1 MWSSEVEWSNES
13 MNHKSRIVAVLGK
26 DAEKDVKA
34 TSEADMIE
42 LRLDLLAG
50 DDPLQTIKAIRKAT
64 AKPIIATARL
74 KTEGGMFQGSEIER
88 IDLLIRAANYADYVD
103 LELLA
108 DQRDDAI
115 ARIKKPVILSYH
127 DFQGMPAELELAG
140 IYQEMKKTKA
150 AIAKI
155 AVTPQSLQDNLRILQ
170 FLLDAE
176 LDAGLAADMPLCII
190 AMGGLG
196 RHLRAV
202 APLYGSAL
210 TYGFVTQSTAPG
222 QMSLA
227 ELCLAR
233 KLLDSDIPLH
243 MGRNAHPRTQ

>member
-1 MWSSEVEWSNES
+1 

-26 DAEKDVKA
+26 DAENDVQA
-34 TSEADMIE
+34 TGDADMIE
-42 LRLDLLAG
+42 LRLDLLADG
-50 DDPLQTIKAIRKAT
+50 DPLQTLKAIREAT

-74 KTEGGMFQGSEIER
+74 RTEGGMFQGSERER
-88 IDLLIRAANYADYVD
+88 VELLIKASCYADYVD

-115 ARIKKPVILSYH
+115 ARIIKPVIVSYH
-127 DFQGMPAELELAG
+127 DFQGMPEELQLTG
-140 IYQEMKKTKA
+140 IYDEMKKTKA

-155 AVTPQSLQDNLRILQ
+155 AVTPKSLHDNLRILQ
-170 FLLDAE
+170 FLLDA
-176 LDAGLAADMPLCII
+176 DMPLCMI
-190 AMGGLG
+190 AMGRMG

-233 KLLDSDIPLH
+233 KLML
-243 MGRNAHPRTQ
+243 

>member
-1 MWSSEVEWSNES
+1 

-26 DAEKDVKA
+26 DAENDVQA
-34 TSEADMIE
+34 TSDADMIE
-42 LRLDLLAG
+42 LRLDLLADG
-50 DDPLQTIKAIRKAT
+50 DPLQTLKAIREAT

-74 KTEGGMFQGSEIER
+74 RTEGGMFQGSERER
-88 IDLLIRAANYADYVD
+88 VELLIKASCYADYVD

-115 ARIKKPVILSYH
+115 ARIIKPVIVSYH
-127 DFQGMPAELELAG
+127 DFQGMPEELQLTG
-140 IYQEMKKTKA
+140 IYDEMKKTKA

-155 AVTPQSLQDNLRILQ
+155 AVTPKSLHDNLRILQ
-170 FLLDAE
+170 FLLDA
-176 LDAGLAADMPLCII
+176 DMPLCMI
-190 AMGGLG
+190 AMGRMG

-233 KLLDSDIPLH
+233 KLML
-243 MGRNAHPRTQ
+243 

>member
-1 MWSSEVEWSNES
+1 

-26 DAEKDVKA
+26 DAEKDLQA
-34 TSEADMIE
+34 TSDADMIE

-50 DDPLQTIKAIRKAT
+50 GDLLQTLKAIREAT

-74 KTEGGMFQGSEIER
+74 RTEGGMFQGSERER
-88 IDLLIRAANYADYVD
+88 VDLLIKASCYADYVD

-115 ARIKKPVILSYH
+115 ARIIKPVIVSYH
-127 DFQGMPAELELAG
+127 DFQGMPEELQLTG
-140 IYQEMKKTKA
+140 IYDEMKKTKA

-155 AVTPQSLQDNLRILQ
+155 AVTPKSLHDNLRILQ
-170 FLLDAE
+170 FLLDA
-176 LDAGLAADMPLCII
+176 DMPLCMI
-190 AMGGLG
+190 AMGRMG

-233 KLLDSDIPLH
+233 KLML
-243 MGRNAHPRTQ
+243 

>member
-1 MWSSEVEWSNES
+1 
-13 MNHKSRIVAVLGK
+13 MNHKPRIVAVLGK
-26 DAEKDVKA
+26 DAEKDVQA
-34 TSEADMIE
+34 AGDADMIE

-50 DDPLQTIKAIRKAT
+50 GDPLQIIKAVRKST

-74 KTEGGMFQGSEIER
+74 KTEGGMFQGSERER
-88 IDLLIRAANYADYVD
+88 IDLLIKAAYYADYVD
-103 LELLA
+103 VEFLA
-108 DQRDDAI
+108 DQRDNAI
-115 ARIKKPVILSYH
+115 ARIKKPVIVSYH

-140 IYQEMKKTKA
+140 IYEDMKKTKA

-155 AVTPQSLQDNLRILQ
+155 AVTPKNLHDNLRILQ
-170 FLLDAE
+170 FLLDA
-176 LDAGLAADMPLCII
+176 DMPLCMI
-190 AMGGLG
+190 AMGQVG

-210 TYGFVTQSTAPG
+210 TYGFITQSTAPG

-233 KLLDSDIPLH
+233 KLLDGGIPLH
-243 MGRNAHPRTQ
+243 P

>member
-1 MWSSEVEWSNES
+1 
-13 MNHKSRIVAVLGK
+13 MNHKPRIVAVLGK
-26 DAEKDVKA
+26 DAEKDVQA
-34 TSEADMIE
+34 AGDADMIE
-42 LRLDLLAG
+42 LRLDMLAAG
-50 DDPLQTIKAIRKAT
+50 DPIQTIKAVRKAT
-64 AKPIIATARL
+64 ARPIIATARL
-74 KTEGGMFQGSEIER
+74 KTEGGMFQGSEKER
-88 IDLLIRAANYADYVD
+88 IDLLIKAAYYADYVD
-103 LELLA
+103 VELLA

-115 ARIKKPVILSYH
+115 TRIKKPVIVSYH
-127 DFQGMPAELELAG
+127 DFQGMPEEKELAG
-140 IYQEMKKTKA
+140 IYEEMKKTKA

-170 FLLDAE
+170 FLLE
-176 LDAGLAADMPLCII
+176 ADMPLCMI
-190 AMGGLG
+190 AMGQVG

-233 KLLDSDIPLH
+233 KLLDKY
-243 MGRNAHPRTQ
+243 